1 MGRYTQ
7 TRSKLPTGEQ
17 AEAMVT
23 QEEGPSLLG
32 SQQYLQGPAGSQA
45 LEARQAG
52 FLSHRLNLRLGAVWL
67 GISQP
72 PDRSIS
78 WNRETPFLG

>member
-7 TRSKLPTGEQ
+7 TRSKLPTREQ

-23 QEEGPSLLG
+23 QEEG